1 MTKHKSQEIDNLYN
15 FSHTPKEQQYNQN
28 TNKKK
33 EREKRIKQKN
43 ELKDQFDFDTEV
55 VMGMTNKNNENKRRE
70 EQIKLTRKQEKILKK
85 KKRIKRIIKWTTLFL
100 LVAGGVV
107 FALVSPIFNISE
119 INVLN
124 NKQISSETVISL
136 SQLQT
141 GQNLFKFSIA
151 NVSKEI
157 KTNSYVENVKI
168 KRRIPDKV
176 EIIIQEREKDYNVE
190 FLNGY
195 AYINKQGYILE
206 ISEQKIEL
214 PVIQGISTDSEQVI
228 AGNRLNSQ
236 DLDKLEVVIQIM
248 NICKNYGLE
257 QKVSSINVSDKN
269 NYIIYMD
276 IEKKS
281 IYLGDENNLS
291 NKMLYIPTIL
301 EENKEKE
308 GDIYIDKDSV
318 NKFKARFREK
328 V

>member
-119 INVLN
+119 IHVLN

>member
-119 INVLN
+119 IHVLN

-318 NKFKARFREK
+318 NKFNARFR
-328 V
+328 